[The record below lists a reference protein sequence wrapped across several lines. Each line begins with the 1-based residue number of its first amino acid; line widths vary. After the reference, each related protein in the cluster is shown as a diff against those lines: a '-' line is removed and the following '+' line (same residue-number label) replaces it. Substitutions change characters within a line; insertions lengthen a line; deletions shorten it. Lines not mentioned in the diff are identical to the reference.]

1 MNAKDLLTALNDIDP
16 KLLEDVQ
23 PWGEPAQ
30 PLRRRPL
37 WAVAAG
43 LVLALGLGT
52 GGLFLAQHLSAL
64 PAEYQQSQE
73 EGVQQ
78 DSAAAQAVAMPELEF
93 ESFSSYTDFE
103 ENCGL
108 NQALYAYYTDY
119 VGSFFSGESHEGEM
133 PNLTEEQLETIWGA
147 PLPWDGLG
155 DIQLEA
161 YSAQVHDT
169 CLYAEIT
176 GRLTTEAGSLPLFSV
191 VLIPQQDAQEWE
203 QLAEECAS
211 LGNNQVQGI
220 DIAAFEVT
228 GTDYYSPQISPE
240 QTSYLASFVLEGN
253 SPVIAHLITRSY
265 TESDAFSKEDAQ
277 ELLNA
282 LVGRSISSGLP
293 VSGLT
298 TAGDTPSQVTL
309 TYAENNTG
317 RAINTDWALPPDSTS
332 LEMTPEEIASLWGGE
347 TFAWQGTPAA
357 DSFLLEGYRYVTPAG
372 ETIRVMVWGYASQ
385 EAQDLG
391 MEAFFL
397 ILSPEDIPVSG
408 PRDAVAFLEE
418 PNNQVEG
425 VDVWAAKGHGGRGTG
440 DVYHSDTTLYNV
452 TFLTGGVGV
461 AAQAVCDPLGLGDAQ
476 AQELLA
482 ALVEQSIRGGI
493 SLEGLAQGASAGLEL
508 SFPSRPAT
516 DNAFSNVWNT
526 FTTLYLE
533 PQNLAAH
540 NAKPDYTLTE
550 EELASLWKGAP
561 PWESFLTENDTVEA
575 YGYFSDAGQLI
586 KVYIGGYRDSPEIP
600 GTQAYQLF
608 SIALYNMELTGEWG
622 QAAENAL
629 ALADTSFQG
638 VDIATERTDNTETY
652 EDGSTM
658 DFTCYSA
665 AFQPSGGPALA
676 MVDGFYSPVAFTHE
690 EAQSLAEQVT
700 EEILTH
706 GVDLS
711 GITGAP

>member
-16 KLLEDVQ
+16 KLLEDVE

-43 LVLALGLGT
+43 LVLTLGLGT
-52 GGLFLAQHLSAL
+52 GGLFLAQHLSAF

-78 DSAAAQAVAMPELEF
+78 DSAAAQAVVMPELEF

-108 NQALYAYYTDY
+108 SQAFYAYYADY

-133 PNLTEEQLETIWGA
+133 PDLTEEQLETIWGA

-176 GRLTTEAGSLPLFSV
+176 GRLTTEVGSLPLFSA

-203 QLAEECAS
+203 QLAEECVS

-240 QTSYLASFVLEGN
+240 QTSYLASFALEGEN
-253 SPVIAHLITRSY
+253 PVLAHFVTNAY

-282 LVGRSISSGLP
+282 LV
-293 VSGLT
+293 
-298 TAGDTPSQVTL
+298 
-309 TYAENNTG
+309 
-317 RAINTDWALPPDSTS
+317 
-332 LEMTPEEIASLWGGE
+332 
-347 TFAWQGTPAA
+347 
-357 DSFLLEGYRYVTPAG
+357 
-372 ETIRVMVWGYASQ
+372 
-385 EAQDLG
+385 
-391 MEAFFL
+391 
-397 ILSPEDIPVSG
+397 
-408 PRDAVAFLEE
+408 
-418 PNNQVEG
+418 
-425 VDVWAAKGHGGRGTG
+425 
-440 DVYHSDTTLYNV
+440 
-452 TFLTGGVGV
+452 
-461 AAQAVCDPLGLGDAQ
+461 
-476 AQELLA
+476 
-482 ALVEQSIRGGI
+482 EQSIRGGI
-493 SLEGLAQGASAGLEL
+493 SLEGLEQGASAGLEL
-508 SFPSRPAT
+508 SFTSRPAT

-526 FTTLYLE
+526 FAALYLE
-533 PQNLAAH
+533 HSSMESSGVQRIDGNVS
-540 NAKPDYTLTE
+540 E
-550 EELASLWKGAP
+550 EDLRSVWSGKL
-561 PWESFLTENDTVEA
+561 PWEEMLTENDTVTAVKHFSEEGDLIQFSV
-575 YGYFSDAGQLI
+575 YGH
-586 KVYIGGYRDSPEIP
+586 RDSPEIP
-600 GTQAYQLF
+600 GTQAYPLF
-608 SIALYNMELTGEWG
+608 NVTFYNTALTGEWG
-622 QAAENAL
+622 QAAENVL
-629 ALADTSFQG
+629 ALADTTFQG
-638 VDIATERTDNTETY
+638 VDIATQRTESRMDY
-652 EDGSTM
+652 EDGTSM
-658 DFTCYSA
+658 DFSDYGA
-665 AFQPSGGPALA
+665 LFQPEQGPALIS
-676 MVDGFYSPVAFTHE
+676 VDGFYSPVAFTRE
-690 EAQSLAEQVT
+690 TAQSFVEQVT

>member
-16 KLLEDVQ
+16 KLLEDVE

-78 DSAAAQAVAMPELEF
+78 DSAAAQAVVMPELEF

-108 NQALYAYYTDY
+108 SQALYAYYADY

-147 PLPWDGLG
+147 PLPWDGLE

-176 GRLTTEAGSLPLFSV
+176 GRLTTEVGSLPLFSAM
-191 VLIPQQDAQEWE
+191 LIPQQDAQEWE

-211 LGNNQVQGI
+211 LGNNQAQGI

-240 QTSYLASFVLEGN
+240 QTSYLASFVLEGD

-282 LVGRSISSGLP
+282 LV
-293 VSGLT
+293 
-298 TAGDTPSQVTL
+298 
-309 TYAENNTG
+309 
-317 RAINTDWALPPDSTS
+317 
-332 LEMTPEEIASLWGGE
+332 
-347 TFAWQGTPAA
+347 
-357 DSFLLEGYRYVTPAG
+357 
-372 ETIRVMVWGYASQ
+372 
-385 EAQDLG
+385 
-391 MEAFFL
+391 
-397 ILSPEDIPVSG
+397 
-408 PRDAVAFLEE
+408 
-418 PNNQVEG
+418 
-425 VDVWAAKGHGGRGTG
+425 
-440 DVYHSDTTLYNV
+440 
-452 TFLTGGVGV
+452 
-461 AAQAVCDPLGLGDAQ
+461 
-476 AQELLA
+476 
-482 ALVEQSIRGGI
+482 EQSIRGGI
-493 SLEGLAQGASAGLEL
+493 HLEGLAQGASAGLEL

-629 ALADTSFQG
+629 ALADTTFQG
-638 VDIATERTDNTETY
+638 VDIATQRTESRMDY
-652 EDGSTM
+652 EDGTSM
-658 DFTCYSA
+658 DFSDYGA
-665 AFQPSGGPALA
+665 LFQPEQGPVLIS
-676 MVDGFYSPVAFTHE
+676 VDGFYSPVAFTRE
-690 EAQSLAEQVT
+690 TAQSFVEQVT

>member
-16 KLLEDVQ
+16 KLLEDVE

-30 PLRRRPL
+30 PLRRRPP

-78 DSAAAQAVAMPELEF
+78 DSAAAQAVVMPELEF

-103 ENCGL
+103 ESNGL
-108 NQALYAYYTDY
+108 SQAFYAYYADY

-147 PLPWDGLG
+147 PLPWDGLE

-176 GRLTTEAGSLPLFSV
+176 GRLTTEVGSLPLFSV

-220 DIAAFEVT
+220 DIAAFKVT

-240 QTSYLASFVLEGN
+240 QTSYLASFVLEGD

-482 ALVEQSIRGGI
+482 AFVGQSIRGGI
-493 SLEGLAQGASAGLEL
+493 SLEGLAQGAAGLEL
-508 SFPSRPAT
+508 SFTSRPAT

-526 FTTLYLE
+526 FAALYLE
-533 PQNLAAH
+533 HSSMESSGVQRIDGNVS
-540 NAKPDYTLTE
+540 E
-550 EELASLWKGAP
+550 EELRSVWSGKL
-561 PWESFLTENDTVEA
+561 PWEEMLTENDTVTAVKHFSEEGDLIQFSV
-575 YGYFSDAGQLI
+575 YGH
-586 KVYIGGYRDSPEIP
+586 RDSPEIP
-600 GTQAYQLF
+600 GTQAYPLF
-608 SIALYNMELTGEWG
+608 NVTFYNTALTGEWG

-629 ALADTSFQG
+629 ALADTTFQG
-638 VDIATERTDNTETY
+638 VDIATQRTESRMDY
-652 EDGSTM
+652 EDGTSM
-658 DFTCYSA
+658 DFSDYGA
-665 AFQPSGGPALA
+665 LFQPEQGPTLIL
-676 MVDGFYSPVAFTHE
+676 VDGFANPLGFTQE
-690 EAQSLAEQVT
+690 EAQAFVNQTVET
-700 EEILTH
+700 ILEKGT
-706 GVDLS
+706 DLS
-711 GITGAP
+711 LIAGD

>member
-43 LVLALGLGT
+43 LVLTLGLGT

-78 DSAAAQAVAMPELEF
+78 DSAAAQAVVMPELEF

-108 NQALYAYYTDY
+108 SQALYAYYADY

-133 PNLTEEQLETIWGA
+133 PDLTEEQLETIWGA

-155 DIQLEA
+155 DVQLEA

-176 GRLTTEAGSLPLFSV
+176 GRLTTEVGSLPLFSA

-203 QLAEECAS
+203 QLAEECVS

-240 QTSYLASFVLEGN
+240 QTSYLASFVLEGD

-282 LVGRSISSGLP
+282 LV
-293 VSGLT
+293 
-298 TAGDTPSQVTL
+298 
-309 TYAENNTG
+309 
-317 RAINTDWALPPDSTS
+317 
-332 LEMTPEEIASLWGGE
+332 
-347 TFAWQGTPAA
+347 
-357 DSFLLEGYRYVTPAG
+357 
-372 ETIRVMVWGYASQ
+372 
-385 EAQDLG
+385 
-391 MEAFFL
+391 
-397 ILSPEDIPVSG
+397 
-408 PRDAVAFLEE
+408 
-418 PNNQVEG
+418 
-425 VDVWAAKGHGGRGTG
+425 
-440 DVYHSDTTLYNV
+440 
-452 TFLTGGVGV
+452 
-461 AAQAVCDPLGLGDAQ
+461 
-476 AQELLA
+476 
-482 ALVEQSIRGGI
+482 EQSIRGGI
-493 SLEGLAQGASAGLEL
+493 SLEGLAQGAAGLEL

-561 PWESFLTENDTVEA
+561 PWESFLPENDTVEA

-690 EAQSLAEQVT
+690 EAQSLAKQVT

>member
-16 KLLEDVQ
+16 KLLEDVE

-52 GGLFLAQHLSAL
+52 GGLLLAQHLSAL

-78 DSAAAQAVAMPELEF
+78 DSAAAQAVVMPELEF

-103 ENCGL
+103 ESNGL
-108 NQALYAYYTDY
+108 SQALYAYYTDY

-133 PNLTEEQLETIWGA
+133 PDLTEEQLETIWGA
-147 PLPWDGLG
+147 PLPWDGLE

-176 GRLTTEAGSLPLFSV
+176 GRLTTEVGSLPLFSV

-203 QLAEECAS
+203 QLAEECVS

-452 TFLTGGVGV
+452 TFLTGGVGA

-493 SLEGLAQGASAGLEL
+493 HLEGLAQGASAGLEL

-550 EELASLWKGAP
+550 EELASLWKGAL

-629 ALADTSFQG
+629 ALADTTFQG
-638 VDIATERTDNTETY
+638 VDIATQRTESRMDY
-652 EDGSTM
+652 EDGTSM
-658 DFTCYSA
+658 DFSDYGA
-665 AFQPSGGPALA
+665 LFQPEQGPVLIS
-676 MVDGFYSPVAFTHE
+676 VDGFYSPVAFTRE
-690 EAQSLAEQVT
+690 TAQSFVEQVT

>member
-16 KLLEDVQ
+16 KLLEDVE

-78 DSAAAQAVAMPELEF
+78 DSAAAQAVVMPELEF

-108 NQALYAYYTDY
+108 SQALYAYYADY

-133 PNLTEEQLETIWGA
+133 PDLTEEQLETIWGA
-147 PLPWDGLG
+147 PLPWDGLE

-253 SPVIAHLITRSY
+253 SPVIAHLITHSC
-265 TESDAFSKEDAQ
+265 TESDVFSKEDAQ

-282 LVGRSISSGLP
+282 LV
-293 VSGLT
+293 
-298 TAGDTPSQVTL
+298 
-309 TYAENNTG
+309 
-317 RAINTDWALPPDSTS
+317 
-332 LEMTPEEIASLWGGE
+332 
-347 TFAWQGTPAA
+347 
-357 DSFLLEGYRYVTPAG
+357 
-372 ETIRVMVWGYASQ
+372 
-385 EAQDLG
+385 
-391 MEAFFL
+391 
-397 ILSPEDIPVSG
+397 
-408 PRDAVAFLEE
+408 
-418 PNNQVEG
+418 
-425 VDVWAAKGHGGRGTG
+425 
-440 DVYHSDTTLYNV
+440 
-452 TFLTGGVGV
+452 
-461 AAQAVCDPLGLGDAQ
+461 
-476 AQELLA
+476 
-482 ALVEQSIRGGI
+482 EQSIRGGI
-493 SLEGLAQGASAGLEL
+493 HLEGLAQGASAGLEL

-516 DNAFSNVWNT
+516 DNAFTDVWNI
-526 FTTLYLE
+526 FSRLYLE
-533 PQNLAAH
+533 HSLEDSSGAQRIDGNVS
-540 NAKPDYTLTE
+540 E
-550 EELASLWKGAP
+550 EELQSVWGGKL
-561 PWESFLTENDTVEA
+561 PWEGLLTENDTVTAVKHFSEEGELIQFSV
-575 YGYFSDAGQLI
+575 YGH
-586 KVYIGGYRDSPEIP
+586 RDSPEIP
-600 GTQAYQLF
+600 GTQAYPLF
-608 SIALYNMELTGEWG
+608 NVTFYNTALTGEWG

-629 ALADTSFQG
+629 ALADTTFQG
-638 VDIATERTDNTETY
+638 VDIATQRAENQMNY

-658 DFTCYSA
+658 DFTDYGA
-665 AFQPSGGPALA
+665 LFQPEQGPALIS
-676 MVDGFYSPVAFTHE
+676 VDGFDNPLGFTQE
-690 EAQSLAEQVT
+690 EARSFVNRTVET
-700 EEILTH
+700 ILKD
-706 GVDLS
+706 GADLS
-711 GITGAP
+711 PLTGS

>member
-108 NQALYAYYTDY
+108 SQALYAYYTDY

-133 PNLTEEQLETIWGA
+133 PDLTEEQLETIWGA
-147 PLPWDGLG
+147 PLPWDGLE

-176 GRLTTEAGSLPLFSV
+176 GRLTTEVGSLPLFSA

-240 QTSYLASFVLEGN
+240 QTSYLASFVLEGD

-482 ALVEQSIRGGI
+482 AFVGQSIRGGI
-493 SLEGLAQGASAGLEL
+493 SLEGLAQGAAGLEL
-508 SFPSRPAT
+508 SFTSRPAT

-526 FTTLYLE
+526 FAALYLE
-533 PQNLAAH
+533 HSSMESSGVQRIDGNVS
-540 NAKPDYTLTE
+540 E
-550 EELASLWKGAP
+550 EDLRSVWSGKL
-561 PWESFLTENDTVEA
+561 PWEEMLTENDTVTAVKHFSEEGDLIQFSV
-575 YGYFSDAGQLI
+575 YGH
-586 KVYIGGYRDSPEIP
+586 RDSPEIP
-600 GTQAYQLF
+600 GTQAYPLF
-608 SIALYNMELTGEWG
+608 NVTFYNTALTGEWG
-622 QAAENAL
+622 QAAENVL
-629 ALADTSFQG
+629 ALADTTFQG
-638 VDIATERTDNTETY
+638 VDIATQRTESRMDY
-652 EDGSTM
+652 EDGTSM
-658 DFTCYSA
+658 DFSDYGA
-665 AFQPSGGPALA
+665 LFQPEQGPALIS
-676 MVDGFYSPVAFTHE
+676 VDGFYSPVAFTRE
-690 EAQSLAEQVT
+690 TAQSFVEQVT

>member
-16 KLLEDVQ
+16 KLLEDVE

-43 LVLALGLGT
+43 LVLTLGLGT

-78 DSAAAQAVAMPELEF
+78 DSAAAQAVVMPELEF

-108 NQALYAYYTDY
+108 SQALYAYYADY

-133 PNLTEEQLETIWGA
+133 PDLTEEQLETIWGA

-176 GRLTTEAGSLPLFSV
+176 GRLTTEAGSFPLFSV
-191 VLIPQQDAQEWE
+191 VLIPQQDTQEWE

-240 QTSYLASFVLEGN
+240 QTSYLASFVLEGD
-253 SPVIAHLITRSY
+253 SPVIAHLITHSY
-265 TESDAFSKEDAQ
+265 AESDAFSKEDAQ

-317 RAINTDWALPPDSTS
+317 RAISTDWALPPDSTS

-347 TFAWQGTPAA
+347 TFAWQGAPAA

-391 MEAFFL
+391 MEAFSL
-397 ILSPEDIPVSG
+397 VLSPEDIPVSG
-408 PRDAVAFLEE
+408 PRDATAFLEE

-440 DVYHSDTTLYNV
+440 GIYHSDTTLYNV
-452 TFLTGGVGV
+452 TFLTGGVGA

-493 SLEGLAQGASAGLEL
+493 HLEGLAQGASAGLEL

-533 PQNLAAH
+533 SQNLAAH

>member
-43 LVLALGLGT
+43 LVLTLGLGT

-78 DSAAAQAVAMPELEF
+78 DSAAAQAVVMPELEF

-108 NQALYAYYTDY
+108 SQALYAYYADY

-133 PNLTEEQLETIWGA
+133 PDLTEEQLETIWGA
-147 PLPWDGLG
+147 PLPWDGLE

-176 GRLTTEAGSLPLFSV
+176 GRLTTEVGSLPLFSA

-203 QLAEECAS
+203 QLAEEFAA
-211 LGNNQVQGI
+211 LGNNQVQGVEV
-220 DIAAFEVT
+220 AAFKVT
-228 GTDYYSPQISPE
+228 GTDYYAPQISPE
-240 QTSYLASFVLEGN
+240 QTSYLASFALEGEN
-253 SPVIAHLITRSY
+253 PVLAHFVTNAY

-282 LVGRSISSGLP
+282 LV
-293 VSGLT
+293 
-298 TAGDTPSQVTL
+298 
-309 TYAENNTG
+309 
-317 RAINTDWALPPDSTS
+317 
-332 LEMTPEEIASLWGGE
+332 
-347 TFAWQGTPAA
+347 
-357 DSFLLEGYRYVTPAG
+357 
-372 ETIRVMVWGYASQ
+372 
-385 EAQDLG
+385 
-391 MEAFFL
+391 
-397 ILSPEDIPVSG
+397 
-408 PRDAVAFLEE
+408 
-418 PNNQVEG
+418 
-425 VDVWAAKGHGGRGTG
+425 
-440 DVYHSDTTLYNV
+440 
-452 TFLTGGVGV
+452 
-461 AAQAVCDPLGLGDAQ
+461 
-476 AQELLA
+476 
-482 ALVEQSIRGGI
+482 EQSIRGGI
-493 SLEGLAQGASAGLEL
+493 HLEGLAQGASAGLEL

-561 PWESFLTENDTVEA
+561 PWESFLPENDTVEA

-676 MVDGFYSPVAFTHE
+676 MVDGFYSPVAFTRE
-690 EAQSLAEQVT
+690 TAQSFVEQVT
-700 EEILTH
+700 EEILTR

>member
-16 KLLEDVQ
+16 KLLEDVE

-43 LVLALGLGT
+43 LVLTLGLGS
-52 GGLFLAQHLSAL
+52 GGLFLAQHLSTL

-78 DSAAAQAVAMPELEF
+78 DSAAAQAEAMPELEF

-108 NQALYAYYTDY
+108 SQALYAYYTDY

-147 PLPWDGLG
+147 PLPWDGLE

-176 GRLTTEAGSLPLFSV
+176 GRLTTEVGSLPLCSA

-203 QLAEECAS
+203 QLAEECVS

-482 ALVEQSIRGGI
+482 AFVGQSIRGGI
-493 SLEGLAQGASAGLEL
+493 HLEGLAQGASAGLEL
-508 SFPSRPAT
+508 SFTSRPAT

-526 FTTLYLE
+526 FAALYLE
-533 PQNLAAH
+533 HSSMESSGVQRIDGNVS
-540 NAKPDYTLTE
+540 E
-550 EELASLWKGAP
+550 EELRSVWSGKL
-561 PWESFLTENDTVEA
+561 PWEEMLTENDTVTAVKHFSEEGDLIQFSV
-575 YGYFSDAGQLI
+575 YGH
-586 KVYIGGYRDSPEIP
+586 RDSPEIP
-600 GTQAYQLF
+600 GTQAYPLF
-608 SIALYNMELTGEWG
+608 NVTFYNTALTGEWG

-629 ALADTSFQG
+629 ALADTTFQG
-638 VDIATERTDNTETY
+638 VDIATQRAENQMNY

-658 DFTCYSA
+658 DFTDYGA
-665 AFQPSGGPALA
+665 LFQPEQGPALIS
-676 MVDGFYSPVAFTHE
+676 VDGFDNPLGFTQE
-690 EAQSLAEQVT
+690 EARSFVNRTVET
-700 EEILTH
+700 ILKD
-706 GVDLS
+706 GADLS
-711 GITGAP
+711 PLTGS

>member
-16 KLLEDVQ
+16 KLLEDVE

-43 LVLALGLGT
+43 LVLTLGLGS
-52 GGLFLAQHLSAL
+52 GGLFLAQHLSTL

-78 DSAAAQAVAMPELEF
+78 DSAAAQAEAMPELEF

-108 NQALYAYYTDY
+108 SQALYAYYTDY

-147 PLPWDGLG
+147 PLPWDGLE

-176 GRLTTEAGSLPLFSV
+176 GRLTTEVGSLPLCSA

-203 QLAEECAS
+203 QLAEECVS

-240 QTSYLASFVLEGN
+240 QTSYLASFVLEGD

-482 ALVEQSIRGGI
+482 AFVGQSIRGGI
-493 SLEGLAQGASAGLEL
+493 HLEGLAQGASAGLEL
-508 SFPSRPAT
+508 SFTSRPAT

-526 FTTLYLE
+526 FAALYLE
-533 PQNLAAH
+533 HSSMESSGVQRIDGNVS
-540 NAKPDYTLTE
+540 E
-550 EELASLWKGAP
+550 EELRSVWSGKL
-561 PWESFLTENDTVEA
+561 PWEEMLTENDTVTAVKHFSEEGDLIQFSV
-575 YGYFSDAGQLI
+575 YGH
-586 KVYIGGYRDSPEIP
+586 RDSPEIP
-600 GTQAYQLF
+600 GTQAYPLF
-608 SIALYNMELTGEWG
+608 NVTFYNTALTGEWG

-629 ALADTSFQG
+629 ALADTTFQG
-638 VDIATERTDNTETY
+638 VDIATQRAENQMNY

-658 DFTCYSA
+658 DFTDYGA
-665 AFQPSGGPALA
+665 LFQPEQGPALIS
-676 MVDGFYSPVAFTHE
+676 VDGFDNPLGFTQE
-690 EAQSLAEQVT
+690 EARSFVNRTVET
-700 EEILTH
+700 ILKD
-706 GVDLS
+706 GADLS
-711 GITGAP
+711 PLTGS

>member
-16 KLLEDVQ
+16 KLLEDVE

-43 LVLALGLGT
+43 LVLTLGLGT
-52 GGLFLAQHLSAL
+52 GGLFLTQHLSAL

-78 DSAAAQAVAMPELEF
+78 DSAAAQAVVMPELEF

-108 NQALYAYYTDY
+108 SQAFYAYYTDY

-133 PNLTEEQLETIWGA
+133 PDLTEEQLETIWGA

-169 CLYAEIT
+169 CLYVEVT
-176 GRLTTEAGSLPLFSV
+176 GRLSTEMGSLPAFHLF
-191 VLIPQQDAQEWE
+191 LAPYQDAQEWE
-203 QLAEECAS
+203 QLAEEFAA
-211 LGNNQVQGI
+211 LGNNQVQGVEV
-220 DIAAFEVT
+220 AAFKVT
-228 GTDYYSPQISPE
+228 GTDYYAPQISPE
-240 QTSYLASFVLEGN
+240 QTSYLASFALEGEN
-253 SPVIAHLITRSY
+253 PVLAHFVTNAY

-282 LVGRSISSGLP
+282 LV
-293 VSGLT
+293 
-298 TAGDTPSQVTL
+298 
-309 TYAENNTG
+309 
-317 RAINTDWALPPDSTS
+317 
-332 LEMTPEEIASLWGGE
+332 
-347 TFAWQGTPAA
+347 
-357 DSFLLEGYRYVTPAG
+357 
-372 ETIRVMVWGYASQ
+372 
-385 EAQDLG
+385 
-391 MEAFFL
+391 
-397 ILSPEDIPVSG
+397 
-408 PRDAVAFLEE
+408 
-418 PNNQVEG
+418 
-425 VDVWAAKGHGGRGTG
+425 K
-440 DVYHSDTTLYNV
+440 
-452 TFLTGGVGV
+452 
-461 AAQAVCDPLGLGDAQ
+461 
-476 AQELLA
+476 
-482 ALVEQSIRGGI
+482 QSIRGGI
-493 SLEGLAQGASAGLEL
+493 SLEGLAQGAAGLEL
-508 SFPSRPAT
+508 SFTSRPAT

-622 QAAENAL
+622 QAAENVL
-629 ALADTSFQG
+629 ALADTTFQG
-638 VDIATERTDNTETY
+638 VDIATQRTESRMDY
-652 EDGSTM
+652 EDGTSM
-658 DFTCYSA
+658 DFSDYGA
-665 AFQPSGGPALA
+665 LFQPEQGPVLIS
-676 MVDGFYSPVAFTHE
+676 VDGFYSPVAFTRE
-690 EAQSLAEQVT
+690 TAQSFVEQVT
-700 EEILTH
+700 EEILTR

>member
-16 KLLEDVQ
+16 KLLEDVE

-43 LVLALGLGT
+43 LVLTLGLGT
-52 GGLFLAQHLSAL
+52 GGLFLTQHLSAL

-78 DSAAAQAVAMPELEF
+78 DSAAAQAVVMPELEF

-108 NQALYAYYTDY
+108 SQAFYAYYTDY

-133 PNLTEEQLETIWGA
+133 PDLTEEQLETIWGA
-147 PLPWDGLG
+147 PLPWDGLE

-176 GRLTTEAGSLPLFSV
+176 GRLTTEVGSLPLFSA

-203 QLAEECAS
+203 QLAEEFAA
-211 LGNNQVQGI
+211 LGNNQVQGVEV
-220 DIAAFEVT
+220 AAFKVT
-228 GTDYYSPQISPE
+228 GTDYYAPQISPE

-253 SPVIAHLITRSY
+253 SPVIAHLITHSY

-282 LVGRSISSGLP
+282 LV
-293 VSGLT
+293 
-298 TAGDTPSQVTL
+298 
-309 TYAENNTG
+309 
-317 RAINTDWALPPDSTS
+317 
-332 LEMTPEEIASLWGGE
+332 
-347 TFAWQGTPAA
+347 
-357 DSFLLEGYRYVTPAG
+357 
-372 ETIRVMVWGYASQ
+372 
-385 EAQDLG
+385 
-391 MEAFFL
+391 
-397 ILSPEDIPVSG
+397 
-408 PRDAVAFLEE
+408 
-418 PNNQVEG
+418 
-425 VDVWAAKGHGGRGTG
+425 
-440 DVYHSDTTLYNV
+440 
-452 TFLTGGVGV
+452 
-461 AAQAVCDPLGLGDAQ
+461 
-476 AQELLA
+476 
-482 ALVEQSIRGGI
+482 EQSIRGGI
-493 SLEGLAQGASAGLEL
+493 SLEGLAQGAAGLEL
-508 SFPSRPAT
+508 SFTSRPAT

-586 KVYIGGYRDSPEIP
+586 KVYIGSYRDSPEIP

-622 QAAENAL
+622 QAAENVL
-629 ALADTSFQG
+629 ALADTTFQG
-638 VDIATERTDNTETY
+638 VDIATQRTESRMDY
-652 EDGSTM
+652 EDGTSM
-658 DFTCYSA
+658 DFTSYSA
-665 AFQPSGGPALA
+665 LFQPEQGPALIS
-676 MVDGFYSPVAFTHE
+676 VDGFYSPVAFTRE
-690 EAQSLAEQVT
+690 TAQSFVEQVT
-700 EEILTH
+700 EEILTR

>member
-16 KLLEDVQ
+16 KLLEDVE

-43 LVLALGLGT
+43 LVLTLGLGT
-52 GGLFLAQHLSAL
+52 GGLFLTQHLSAL

-78 DSAAAQAVAMPELEF
+78 DSAAAQAVVMPELEF

-103 ENCGL
+103 ESNGL
-108 NQALYAYYTDY
+108 SQALYAYYTDY

-133 PNLTEEQLETIWGA
+133 PDLTEEQLETIWGA
-147 PLPWDGLG
+147 PLPWDGLE

-176 GRLTTEAGSLPLFSV
+176 GRLTTEVGSLPLFSV

-203 QLAEECAS
+203 QLAEECVS

-482 ALVEQSIRGGI
+482 AFVGQSIRGGI
-493 SLEGLAQGASAGLEL
+493 HLEGLAQGASAGLEL
-508 SFPSRPAT
+508 SFTSRPAT

-526 FTTLYLE
+526 FAALYLE
-533 PQNLAAH
+533 HSSMESSGVQRIDGNVS
-540 NAKPDYTLTE
+540 E
-550 EELASLWKGAP
+550 EELRSVWSGKL
-561 PWESFLTENDTVEA
+561 PWEEMLTENDTVTAVKHFSEEGDLIQFSV
-575 YGYFSDAGQLI
+575 YGH
-586 KVYIGGYRDSPEIP
+586 RDSPEIP
-600 GTQAYQLF
+600 GTQAYPLF
-608 SIALYNMELTGEWG
+608 NVTFYNTALTGEWG

-629 ALADTSFQG
+629 ALADTTFQG
-638 VDIATERTDNTETY
+638 VDIATQRAENQMNY

-658 DFTCYSA
+658 DFTDYGA
-665 AFQPSGGPALA
+665 LFQPEQGPALIS
-676 MVDGFYSPVAFTHE
+676 VDGFDNPLGFTQE
-690 EAQSLAEQVT
+690 EARSFVNRTVET
-700 EEILTH
+700 ILKD
-706 GVDLS
+706 GADLS
-711 GITGAP
+711 PLTGS

>member
-43 LVLALGLGT
+43 LVLTLGLGT

-78 DSAAAQAVAMPELEF
+78 DSAAAQAEAMPELEF

-108 NQALYAYYTDY
+108 SQALHAYYTDY

-211 LGNNQVQGI
+211 LGNNQAQGI

-240 QTSYLASFVLEGN
+240 QTSYLASFVLEGD
-253 SPVIAHLITRSY
+253 SPVIAHLITHSC

-482 ALVEQSIRGGI
+482 AFVGQSIRGGI
-493 SLEGLAQGASAGLEL
+493 SLEGLAQGAAGLEL
-508 SFPSRPAT
+508 SFTSRPAT

-575 YGYFSDAGQLI
+575 YGYFSDTGQLI

-658 DFTCYSA
+658 DFTCYSS

>member
-1 MNAKDLLTALNDIDP
+1 M
-16 KLLEDVQ
+16 E
-23 PWGEPAQ
+23 
-30 PLRRRPL
+30 
-37 WAVAAG
+37 
-43 LVLALGLGT
+43 
-52 GGLFLAQHLSAL
+52 
-64 PAEYQQSQE
+64 
-73 EGVQQ
+73 
-78 DSAAAQAVAMPELEF
+78 
-93 ESFSSYTDFE
+93 
-103 ENCGL
+103 
-108 NQALYAYYTDY
+108 
-119 VGSFFSGESHEGEM
+119 
-133 PNLTEEQLETIWGA
+133 
-147 PLPWDGLG
+147 

-176 GRLTTEAGSLPLFSV
+176 GRLTTEVGSLPLFSA

-203 QLAEECAS
+203 QLAEECVS

-240 QTSYLASFVLEGN
+240 QTSYLASFVLEGD

-418 PNNQVEG
+418 PQQPG
-425 VDVWAAKGHGGRGTG
+425 GGRGR
-440 DVYHSDTTLYNV
+440 
-452 TFLTGGVGV
+452 
-461 AAQAVCDPLGLGDAQ
+461 LGRQGT
-476 AQELLA
+476 
-482 ALVEQSIRGGI
+482 RGPGH
-493 SLEGLAQGASAGLEL
+493 G
-508 SFPSRPAT
+508 R
-516 DNAFSNVWNT
+516 
-526 FTTLYLE
+526 
-533 PQNLAAH
+533 
-540 NAKPDYTLTE
+540 
-550 EELASLWKGAP
+550 
-561 PWESFLTENDTVEA
+561 
-575 YGYFSDAGQLI
+575 
-586 KVYIGGYRDSPEIP
+586 RIP
-600 GTQAYQLF
+600 
-608 SIALYNMELTGEWG
+608 
-622 QAAENAL
+622 
-629 ALADTSFQG
+629 
-638 VDIATERTDNTETY
+638 
-652 EDGSTM
+652 
-658 DFTCYSA
+658 
-665 AFQPSGGPALA
+665 
-676 MVDGFYSPVAFTHE
+676 
-690 EAQSLAEQVT
+690 
-700 EEILTH
+700 
-706 GVDLS
+706 
-711 GITGAP
+711 

>member
-43 LVLALGLGT
+43 LVLTLGLGT

-78 DSAAAQAVAMPELEF
+78 DSAAAQAVVMPELEF

-108 NQALYAYYTDY
+108 SQALYAYYADY

-133 PNLTEEQLETIWGA
+133 PDLTEEQLETIWGA

-176 GRLTTEAGSLPLFSV
+176 GRLTTEVGSLPLFSA

-203 QLAEECAS
+203 QLAEECVS

-240 QTSYLASFVLEGN
+240 QTSYLASFVLEGD

-482 ALVEQSIRGGI
+482 AFVGQSIRGGI
-493 SLEGLAQGASAGLEL
+493 SLEGLAQGAAGLEL
-508 SFPSRPAT
+508 SFTSRPAT

-550 EELASLWKGAP
+550 EEFASLWKGAP

-600 GTQAYQLF
+600 GTQAYPLF
-608 SIALYNMELTGEWG
+608 NVTFYNTALTGEWG

-629 ALADTSFQG
+629 ALADTTFQG
-638 VDIATERTDNTETY
+638 VDIATQRTESRMDY
-652 EDGSTM
+652 EDGTSM
-658 DFTCYSA
+658 DFSDYGA
-665 AFQPSGGPALA
+665 LFQPEQGPVLIS
-676 MVDGFYSPVAFTHE
+676 VDGFYSPVAFTRE
-690 EAQSLAEQVT
+690 TAQSFVEQVT
-700 EEILTH
+700 EEILTR